1 MHSTPMQNRSAL
13 LDCIRALA
21 IILVV
26 FFHVASRYDPAS
38 LDTAAWVFLRFGSKG
53 VDIFFPLSGFLI
65 TRFLL
70 SEGGTTAIR
79 TFFLRRLF
87 RIVPLYFVA
96 VTLFLAAVFV
106 TGRDTHLI
114 DRIWINYTFL
124 TGWYAAVWGEDAV
137 PYTITWSLS
146 VEEFAYVTFGLLAW
160 LSRRQFPLLLVVFCI
175 LPSLLR
181 LYLIAATDIGIYF
194 LPIARLDSI
203 AIGGVTAWLLGRGAP
218 LLAIIPSV
226 FAVTLCLALLDSLLW
241 QALIYTMISLATCF
255 CIVLAQTRLKGVTG
269 PVIAVFANIGF
280 YSYFTYLFHLFII
293 EAVLVAMSGLVAMPP
308 FWPTALLC
316 LGLTHGAA
324 MLSYRYFEGPLIR
337 YGRSLERPL
346 PRMATSART
355 D

>member
-1 MHSTPMQNRSAL
+1 MKHRSAL

-38 LDTAAWVFLRFGSKG
+38 LDAAARFFLRFGSKG

-70 SEGGTTAIR
+70 SEHGTTAIR

-87 RIVPLYFVA
+87 RIVPLYFSA
-96 VTLFLAAVFV
+96 VTLFVAAVLV
-106 TGRDTHLI
+106 TGEEIHLI
-114 DRIWINYTFL
+114 DRVWINYTFL
-124 TGWYAAVWGEDAV
+124 TGWYVAVWGDDAV

-146 VEEFAYVTFGLLAW
+146 VEEFAYVAFGLLAW
-160 LSRRQFPLLLVVFCI
+160 LSRRQFPFLLVAFCI
-175 LPSLLR
+175 LPVLLR
-181 LYLIAATDIGIYF
+181 LYLLTETQIGIYF
-194 LPIARLDSI
+194 FPLARLDSI
-203 AIGGVTAWLLGRGAP
+203 AIGGVAAWLLGRGAP
-218 LLAIIPSV
+218 LLAIIPPV
-226 FAVTLCLALLDSLLW
+226 FAVTLYLALLDQLLW
-241 QALIYTMISLATCF
+241 QALVYTLISLATSF
-255 CIVLAQTRLKGVTG
+255 CIVMVQTRLKGVTG
-269 PVIAVFANIGF
+269 PVISVFANIGF
-280 YSYFTYLFHLFII
+280 CSYFTYLFHLFFI
-293 EAVLVAMSGLVAMPP
+293 EAVIVAMSALGGMPP
-308 FWPTALLC
+308 FWPAALLS

-346 PRMATSART
+346 PRMATSPGT